1 MSINIPLT
9 KTEGAL
15 HPPTPLRVGGIL
27 YRCKIHPM
35 NKRIGLTAY
44 PTMPPDLHMFKFMKT
59 SWSPNGVGNIPQM
72 QQAQTWLPPPPRSPI
87 LWGCTKPYSSS

>member
-44 PTMPPDLHMFKFMKT
+44 PTYA
-59 SWSPNGVGNIPQM
+59 S
-72 QQAQTWLPPPPRSPI
+72 
-87 LWGCTKPYSSS
+87 

>member
-27 YRCKIHPM
+27 YRCMIHPM

-44 PTMPPDLHMFKFMKT
+44 PTYA
-59 SWSPNGVGNIPQM
+59 SWSTYFQVHENLLEPQM
-72 QQAQTWLPPPPRSPI
+72 
-87 LWGCTKPYSSS
+87 G